1 MRRVERCRC
10 GAALADEPVVDWE
23 QPVQYGCRLQAIATY
38 LKNYGPLPYQRTAEL
53 FEDLFSI
60 PISVG
65 TLVNINDLCGQ
76 RVAGINET
84 IRAAISGQPVVGF
97 DETGMSINGKLQ
109 WLHVAS
115 TELLTYYAAHAKRG
129 QQAFAEIGIL
139 PEFAGTAVHDHWQSY
154 FRYDCRH
161 GLCNAHHLRD
171 LIFIHEQYGQEWTQ
185 EPIELLLE
193 IKGAVAS
200 AVEEGRTRLYGP
212 LRKRFAAEYRR
223 IMNAGLRAN
232 PPPPEPPGSRKKRG
246 RKKQSKPRNL
256 VLRLASRWRGVL
268 AFMSGRT
275 AAT

>member
-1 MRRVERCRC
+1 MVRNMAGTLSRTGESRQRLLPAARSSTDAVLPRPSKGRSRERTDRRPGGQPEHPGATLRQVEQADAVTVHRVERCRC

-38 LKNYGPLPYQRTAEL
+38 LKNYGLLPYQRTAEP

-115 TELLTYYAAHAKRG
+115 TKAT
-129 QQAFAEIGIL
+129 
-139 PEFAGTAVHDHWQSY
+139 
-154 FRYDCRH
+154 
-161 GLCNAHHLRD
+161 
-171 LIFIHEQYGQEWTQ
+171 
-185 EPIELLLE
+185 
-193 IKGAVAS
+193 S
-200 AVEEGRTRLYGP
+200 AT
-212 LRKRFAAEYRR
+212 
-223 IMNAGLRAN
+223 
-232 PPPPEPPGSRKKRG
+232 
-246 RKKQSKPRNL
+246 
-256 VLRLASRWRGVL
+256 
-268 AFMSGRT
+268 T
-275 AAT
+275 AAMGCATRIICAI